1 MSKEEKIEETKI
13 EEKVAVPDCFGV
25 LFDDGNDCRACKI
38 YEDCKEAAV
47 KDKIAEEAPAAED
60 APIVKDDADRVPD
73 KADIED
79 PDSGL
84 LPVAADKTEETPAAE
99 KKTKR
104 TRKKSIMLDIAFFKI
119 DGNKSEWVDKE
130 KDATLILRKGN
141 KVRVNNKRSKF
152 HGKEAEFTR
161 YSVNWNECPLDLGGK
176 FKTNIKPQHLEVVN
190 D

>member
-47 KDKIAEEAPAAED
+47 KDKIAEEAPVAED
-60 APIVKDDADRVPD
+60 DVNSVPD

-84 LPVAADKTEETPAAE
+84 LPVVADKTEEKPAAE
-99 KKTKR
+99 EKTKR

-119 DGNKSEWVDKE
+119 DGNKSELVDEE